1 MKSDSA
7 GIFMAAKT
15 SEETGMRGRASEH
28 QGKETAEARRSEEI
42 AKPPWTL
49 ERSHSDPNAPPSL
62 WPFLRPIMYIMS
74 TRVSKERS
82 YDRFPPFWPH
92 MPTTTLWI
100 AVLMPLK
107 ALDSCNSHG
116 VSSSDDRIVF
126 VSIAHND
133 LVDRCPHASECQ
145 VFPDLCLRFVRSSL
159 LKMPWRSLRA
169 FIRTALYPRFQRV
182 IPFPCYSPFQST
194 QKAVKAYVEI

>member
-15 SEETGMRGRASEH
+15 SEETGMRGRVSEH

-82 YDRFPPFWPH
+82 YDRFPPFWPQT
-92 MPTTTLWI
+92 PTTTSWI
-100 AVLMPLK
+100 AVLMPLN
-107 ALDSCNSHG
+107 ALDSCG
-116 VSSSDDRIVF
+116 F
-126 VSIAHND
+126 
-133 LVDRCPHASECQ
+133 
-145 VFPDLCLRFVRSSL
+145 
-159 LKMPWRSLRA
+159 PWRFQLRRSHRVCLKRPQRPRGSL
-169 FIRTALYPRFQRV
+169 FSWL
-182 IPFPCYSPFQST
+182 
-194 QKAVKAYVEI
+194 